1 MGSLTHSRDTE
12 AALRQTTSAQELL
25 WQGDLVAGVQ
35 CNDTNSMSLY
45 FSCSHHLKTQ
55 MRQAEDSPSV
65 VLLLFLLTNAKDP
78 ALFSSE
84 PSTELLL
91 ITLSSSF
98 FPVMSPTVP
107 AEASSSSSSSWSE
120 YWLRASTNSLNI
132 SSLMNPP
139 SGTQSRCHTDSYH
152 QLNVWFLTFFIKKA
166 KSLFGFKKCRIIENQ
181 NSVVL
186 CYPFYPIHI
195 TVWLVKYEKDAN
207 LKIAK
212 FQLNTYWRFLD
223 QHIRQYSPPQSKTI
237 RGKNWRI
244 TSNSTSRV
252 SKIFKENHWQYAL
265 KLFCRYEVTHYLTK
279 TLDAAFPLIC
289 LLFAGTYNIQHKP
302 LSPWTPS

>member
-1 MGSLTHSRDTE
+1 MRSFSSVIRAGPYQCKGQMGSLTHSRDTE

-25 WQGDLVAGVQ
+25 WQGDLVARVQ

-98 FPVMSPTVP
+98 FPAMSPTVP

-152 QLNVWFLTFFIKKA
+152 QLNV
-166 KSLFGFKKCRIIENQ
+166 
-181 NSVVL
+181 
-186 CYPFYPIHI
+186 
-195 TVWLVKYEKDAN
+195 
-207 LKIAK
+207 
-212 FQLNTYWRFLD
+212 
-223 QHIRQYSPPQSKTI
+223 
-237 RGKNWRI
+237 
-244 TSNSTSRV
+244 
-252 SKIFKENHWQYAL
+252 
-265 KLFCRYEVTHYLTK
+265 
-279 TLDAAFPLIC
+279 
-289 LLFAGTYNIQHKP
+289 
-302 LSPWTPS
+302 